1 MPRPAQPE
9 DLERFRIPS
18 EPRLSPDG
26 RWVGFTLQTVAP
38 KQDGYRHA
46 IWLVPTDGSAP
57 ARQLTLGAKHD
68 RSARFSPDGRF
79 LAFLSDRRLLVE
91 ERPSDETGT
100 SDSSGREDATQVYLL
115 PLDGGEARRLTD
127 LPRGVEAVE
136 WAPDGRSLVVVSVSR
151 AATRDEEAR
160 LRGRG
165 RGRRDPGGEP
175 KPRSDFRYLDR
186 LGYQYNGVGFIDDRE
201 THLWLVDV
209 ESGAARRLTSGP
221 GPEREPVWSPD
232 GRRIAFVANR
242 RPNRDIV
249 WRSDVWVVDV
259 ESGRQTRV
267 TGGEG
272 AFETPCWLPD
282 GETLAVLGHRFPAGA
297 GSRNDIWLFP
307 ADGSD
312 NGPTGGRNLSE
323 RHDLMPGS
331 AMNSDVTIGEG
342 ARLVVGADGRL
353 LFMAPIDGAYALWAI
368 STTDGAVE
376 RLTHGR
382 EYISAFDAVGLGGS
396 GPTRVVVLRSTPTA
410 LPDLWVLDVGEEAGA
425 STEAPREKPSPAPR
439 AAPTRLTALNDAVL
453 SEIALVEPEE
463 RSWEVDGRRIPGWYL
478 PPLLDG
484 RSAALADSGPAS
496 HLRPASLADRR
507 PATLADGPQ
516 PLVLEIHGGPQTLYG
531 WAPMWG
537 WQVLAGTGIGVLA
550 ANPRGSQGYGQDFC
564 AANRRD
570 WADGPMRDVLA
581 GVDRLVA
588 EGRADPAR
596 LGVTGGSYGGYLTN
610 WIVAHDDRFRAAV
623 TCRSVSDMTTL
634 MLTGDISG
642 GDWAKLEFGAAPWED
657 PAYFRSIS
665 PLTYAP
671 RIRTP
676 LLIQHAENDLRTTV
690 AQAEALF
697 TVLRS
702 LRRPVRFM
710 RVPGETHELTRSGT
724 PFRRVENL
732 VQIRDWFRHFLVL
745 GRRGLPPKP
754 RIRAGA

>member
-1 MPRPAQPE
+1 MPRSAQPA
-9 DLERFRIPS
+9 DLDRFRIPS

-26 RWVGFTLQTVAP
+26 RWATFTLQTVAP
-38 KQDGYRHA
+38 KRDGYRHA
-46 IWLVPTDGSAP
+46 VWIVPTDGSGS

-68 RSARFSPDGRF
+68 RQARFSPDGRTV
-79 LAFLSDRRLLVE
+79 AFLSDRRVLVE
-91 ERPSDETGT
+91 EEAADAPG
-100 SDSSGREDATQVYLL
+100 SGSRSGSGSRDRESKDREDATQVYLL

-127 LPRGVEAVE
+127 LPRGVEAFE
-136 WAPDGRSLVVVSVSR
+136 WSPDGRSLVVVSVSR
-151 AATRDEEAR
+151 GATREEEDR
-160 LRGRG
+160 LWGRSPGRG
-165 RGRRDPGGEP
+165 RGREAEKEAG
-175 KPRSDFRYLDR
+175 PRPDFRYIDR

-209 ESGAARRLTSGP
+209 ETGRARRLTNGP
-221 GPEREPVWSPD
+221 GPESSPAWSPD

-242 RPNRDIV
+242 RPNRDIA

-259 ESGRQTRV
+259 EGGRQTRI
-267 TGGEG
+267 TGGDG
-272 AFETPCWLPD
+272 AFDTPCWLPN
-282 GETLAVLGHRFPAGA
+282 GETLALLGHRFPAGS

-331 AMNSDVTIGEG
+331 AMNSDLTIGEG
-342 ARLVVGADGRL
+342 ARLVVAGDGRL
-353 LFMAPIDGAYALWAI
+353 LFTAPVDGAYALWAI
-368 STTDGAVE
+368 STADGAVE
-376 RLTHGR
+376 RLTVER
-382 EYISAFDAVGLGGS
+382 AYLSAFDAVRVGDR
-396 GPTRVVVLRSTPTA
+396 TRVVGLRSTPTA
-410 LPDLWVLDVGEEAGA
+410 LPDLWVLEVPGG
-425 STEAPREKPSPAPR
+425 
-439 AAPTRLTALNDAVL
+439 AAPTRLTGLNDAALEDIV
-453 SEIALVEPEE
+453 LVEPEE
-463 RSWEVDGRRIPGWYL
+463 RSWEVDGRRIQGWYL
-478 PPLLDG
+478 PPLRDG
-484 RSAALADSGPAS
+484 RPAVAD
-496 HLRPASLADRR
+496 
-507 PATLADGPQ
+507 DGPQ

-531 WAPMWG
+531 WSPMWE
-537 WQVLAGTGIGVLA
+537 WQVLAGSGIGVLA
-550 ANPRGSQGYGQDFC
+550 ANPRGSQGYGQAFC

-570 WADGPMRDVLA
+570 WGDGPMRDVLA
-581 GVDRLVA
+581 GVDLLVA
-588 EGRADPAR
+588 EGRADPVR

-610 WIVAHDDRFRAAV
+610 WIVAHDQRFRAAV

-642 GDWAKLEFGAAPWED
+642 GDWAKWEFGVTPWED

-671 RIRTP
+671 QIRTP
-676 LLIQHAENDLRTTV
+676 LLIQHAEHDLRTTI

-732 VQIRDWFRHFLVL
+732 AQIRNWFRHFLVL
-745 GRRGLPPKP
+745 GRRRLPPKP
-754 RIRAGA
+754 PIRAGA

>member
-1 MPRPAQPE
+1 MPRPAEPE
-9 DLERFRIPS
+9 DLVRFRIPTD
-18 EPRLSPDG
+18 PRTSPDG
-26 RWVGFTLQTVAP
+26 RWAVFTLQSVAP
-38 KQDGYRHA
+38 KRDGYRHA

-57 ARQLTLGAKHD
+57 ARQLTLGANHD
-68 RSARFSPDGRF
+68 RQARFSPDGRT
-79 LAFLSDRRLLVE
+79 LAFLSDRRLFVE
-91 ERPSDETGT
+91 ERSTGGRGGGGAEGGAAAETKDAET
-100 SDSSGREDATQVYLL
+100 KDAEDATQVYLL

-127 LPRGVEAVE
+127 LPRGVEGFE

-151 AATRDEEAR
+151 GATREEEAR

-165 RGRRDPGGEP
+165 GTTAP
-175 KPRSDFRYLDR
+175 KPRPDFRYIDR
-186 LGYQYNGVGFIDDRE
+186 LGYQYNGVGFVDDRE

-209 ESGAARRLTSGP
+209 ETGRARRLTDGP
-221 GPEREPVWSPD
+221 GPESNPVWSPD

-249 WRSDVWVVDV
+249 WRRDIWVVEV
-259 ESGRQTRV
+259 EGGRQVRV

-272 AFETPCWLPD
+272 AFDTPCWLPD
-282 GETLAVLGHRFPAGA
+282 GETLAVLGHRFPAGS
-297 GSRNDIWLFP
+297 GSRNDVWLFP

-312 NGPTGGRNLSE
+312 DGPAGGRNLSA

-331 AMNSDVTIGEG
+331 AMNSDLTVGEG
-342 ARLVVGADGRL
+342 PRLLVAGDGRL
-353 LFMAPIDGAYALWAI
+353 LFTAPVDGAYAVWAI
-368 STTDGAVE
+368 STADGAVE
-376 RLTHGR
+376 RLTAGP
-382 EYISAFDAVGLGGS
+382 EYVSAFDAVAVGGV
-396 GPTRVVVLRSTPTA
+396 TRVVVLRSSPTA
-410 LPDLWVLDVGEEAGA
+410 LPDLWTFDLRGEGG
-425 STEAPREKPSPAPR
+425 TTAPR
-439 AAPTRLTALNDAVL
+439 RLTTLNDAAL
-453 SEIALVEPEE
+453 AEIALVEPEE
-463 RSWEVDGRRIPGWYL
+463 RSWEVDGRRIAGWYL

-484 RSAALADSGPAS
+484 R
-496 HLRPASLADRR
+496 
-507 PATLADGPQ
+507 PATPADGPQ
-516 PLVLEIHGGPQTLYG
+516 PLVLQIHGGPQTLYG
-531 WAPMWG
+531 QAPMWE
-537 WQVLAGTGIGVLA
+537 WQVLVGSGIGVLA

-581 GVDRLVA
+581 GVDLLVA

-610 WIVAHDDRFRAAV
+610 WIVAHDHRFRAAV

-642 GDWAKLEFGAAPWED
+642 GDWAKWEFGATPWED

-671 RIRTP
+671 QIRTP
-676 LLIQHAENDLRTTV
+676 LLIQHAENDLRTAI

-724 PFRRVENL
+724 PFRRIENW
-732 VQIRDWFRHFLVL
+732 VQIRNWFRHFLVL
-745 GRRGLPPKP
+745 GRRRLPPKP
-754 RIRAGA
+754 KLRAGA

>member
-1 MPRPAQPE
+1 MPRPAEPA
-9 DLERFRIPS
+9 DLERFRIPT

-26 RWVGFTLQTVAP
+26 RWAAFTLQTVAP
-38 KQDGYRHA
+38 QRDGYRHA
-46 IWLVPTDGSAP
+46 VWLVPTDGSTP

-68 RSARFSPDGRF
+68 RHPRFSPDGRT

-91 ERPSDETGT
+91 ERPGDRAAGAREGK
-100 SDSSGREDATQVYLL
+100 DDPAKDREDATQVYLL

-127 LPRGVEAVE
+127 LPRGVEAFE
-136 WAPDGRSLVVVSVSR
+136 WSPDGRSLVIVSVSR
-151 AATRDEEAR
+151 GATREEEVR

-165 RGRRDPGGEP
+165 GREREEEPG
-175 KPRSDFRYLDR
+175 PRPDFRYIDR
-186 LGYQYNGVGFIDDRE
+186 LGYQYNGIGFIDDRE
-201 THLWLVDV
+201 THLWLIDV
-209 ESGAARRLTSGP
+209 ESGRARRLTEGP
-221 GPEREPVWSPD
+221 GPESSPVWSPD

-259 ESGRQTRV
+259 ETGRQTRV

-272 AFETPCWLPD
+272 AFDTPCWLPD
-282 GETLAVLGHRFPAGA
+282 EETLVVLGHRFPAGA
-297 GSRNDIWLFP
+297 GSRNDIWRFP

-312 NGPTGGRNLSE
+312 NGPGGGRNLSA

-331 AMNSDVTIGEG
+331 AMNSDLTIGEA
-342 ARLVVGADGRL
+342 ARLVVAGDGRL
-353 LFMAPIDGAYALWAI
+353 LFTAPVDGAYAVWAI
-368 STTDGAVE
+368 STADGAVE
-376 RLTHGR
+376 RLTAGR
-382 EYISAFDAVGLGGS
+382 EYISAFDAARVGERTWLAY
-396 GPTRVVVLRSTPTA
+396 LRSAPTA
-410 LPDLWVLDVGEEAGA
+410 LPDLWFLTVPGG
-425 STEAPREKPSPAPR
+425 T
-439 AAPTRLTALNDAVL
+439 APTRLTALNDAALADVL
-453 SEIALVEPEE
+453 LVEPEE
-463 RSWEVDGRRIPGWYL
+463 RTWEVDGRRIQGWYL
-478 PPLLDG
+478 PPLRDG
-484 RSAALADSGPAS
+484 
-496 HLRPASLADRR
+496 R

-531 WAPMWG
+531 WSPMWE
-537 WQVLAGTGIGVLA
+537 WQVLSGSGIGVVA

-564 AANRRD
+564 AANQRD

-581 GVDRLVA
+581 GVDLVVA
-588 EGRADPAR
+588 EGWADPAR

-610 WIVAHDDRFRAAV
+610 WIVAHDHRFRAAV

-642 GDWAKLEFGAAPWED
+642 GDWAKWEFGATPWED

-671 RIRTP
+671 QIRTP
-676 LLIQHAENDLRTTV
+676 LLIQHAENDLRTTI

-732 VQIRDWFRHFLVL
+732 VQIRNWFRHFLIL
-745 GRRGLPPKP
+745 GRRRLPPKP

>member
-9 DLERFRIPS
+9 DLDRFRIPT

-26 RWVGFTLQTVAP
+26 RSVVFTLQTVAP
-38 KQDGYRHA
+38 RRDGYRHA
-46 IWLVPTDGSAP
+46 LWLVPTDGSTP

-68 RSARFSPDGRF
+68 RSARFSPDGRT
-79 LAFLSDRRLLVE
+79 LAFLSDRRTLVE
-91 ERPSDETGT
+91 ERQDETGST
-100 SDSSGREDATQVYLL
+100 AERKERDDATQVYLL

-127 LPRGVEAVE
+127 LPRGVEALE
-136 WAPDGRSLVVVSVSR
+136 WAPDGRSLVVVSASLG
-151 AATRDEEAR
+151 ATRREEAR
-160 LRGRG
+160 LR
-165 RGRRDPGGEP
+165 RRGEP
-175 KPRSDFRYLDR
+175 PEGEKGSTPRPDFRYIDR

-209 ESGAARRLTSGP
+209 ETGRVRRLTGGP
-221 GPEREPVWSPD
+221 GAESTPAWSPD
-232 GRRIAFVANR
+232 GRRIAFVTNR

-249 WRSDVWVVDV
+249 WRSDVWVLEV
-259 ESGRQTRV
+259 ETGRQVRV

-272 AFETPCWLPD
+272 AFDSPCWLPD

-331 AMNSDVTIGEG
+331 AMNSDLTVGEG
-342 ARLVVGADGRL
+342 ARLVVAGDGRL
-353 LFMAPIDGAYALWAI
+353 LFTAPVDGAYALWAI
-368 STTDGAVE
+368 STADGSVE
-376 RLTHGR
+376 RLTDGR
-382 EYISAFDAVGLGGS
+382 EYVSAFDAVRLAEG
-396 GPTRVVVLRSTPTA
+396 TRVAYLRSTPTA
-410 LPDLWVLDVGEEAGA
+410 LPDLWSLDLPGPRSGGAPGPDSLGPAGRG
-425 STEAPREKPSPAPR
+425 SLDPAGRPP
-439 AAPTRLTALNDAVL
+439 ATRLTSLNDAALEDVL
-453 SEIALVEPEE
+453 LVEPEE
-463 RSWEVDGRRIPGWYL
+463 RSWEVDGRRIQGWYL
-478 PPLLDG
+478 PPL
-484 RSAALADSGPAS
+484 REA
-496 HLRPASLADRR
+496 R
-507 PATLADGPQ
+507 PATPSDGPQ

-531 WAPMWG
+531 WSPMWE
-537 WQVLAGTGIGVLA
+537 WQVLAGSGIGVLA
-550 ANPRGSQGYGQDFC
+550 ANPRGSQGYGQAFC

-581 GVDRLVA
+581 GVDLLVA
-588 EGRADPAR
+588 EGRADPTR

-610 WIVAHDDRFRAAV
+610 WIVAHDHRFRAAV

-642 GDWAKLEFGAAPWED
+642 GDWAKMEFGVTPWED

-671 RIRTP
+671 QIRTP

-732 VQIRDWFRHFLVL
+732 VQIRNWFRHFLVL
-745 GRRGLPPKP
+745 GRRRLPPKP
-754 RIRAGA
+754 RPRAAA

>member
-1 MPRPAQPE
+1 MPRPAEPA
-9 DLERFRIPS
+9 DLDRFRIPS
-18 EPRLSPDG
+18 EPRISPDG
-26 RWVGFTLQTVAP
+26 RRAAFTLQTVAP
-38 KQDGYRHA
+38 KRDGYRHA
-46 IWLVPTDGSAP
+46 LWLVATDGAAP

-68 RSARFSPDGRF
+68 RQPRFSPDGRT
-79 LAFLSDRRLLVE
+79 LAFLSDRRTLVE
-91 ERPSDETGT
+91 EATEGGAGKDGAGEGKG
-100 SDSSGREDATQVYLL
+100 DSAKDREDATQVYLL

-127 LPRGVEAVE
+127 LPRGVEAFE
-136 WAPDGRSLVVVSVSR
+136 WSPDGQSLVVVSVSR
-151 AATRDEEAR
+151 GATREEEAR
-160 LRGRG
+160 LRGGG
-165 RGRRDPGGEP
+165 RGREADKAPG
-175 KPRSDFRYLDR
+175 PRPDFRYIDR

-201 THLWLVDV
+201 THLWIVDV
-209 ESGAARRLTSGP
+209 ETGRARRLTAGP
-221 GPEREPVWSPD
+221 GPESGPVWSPD

-267 TGGEG
+267 TGGDG
-272 AFETPCWLPD
+272 AFDTPCWLPD
-282 GETLAVLGHRFPAGA
+282 GETLAVLGHRFPAGS
-297 GSRNDIWLFP
+297 GSRNDIWCFP

-312 NGPTGGRNLSE
+312 NGPTGGRNLSA

-331 AMNSDVTIGEG
+331 AMNSDLTIGEA
-342 ARLVVGADGRL
+342 ARLVVAADGRL
-353 LFMAPIDGAYALWAI
+353 LFTAPVDGAYAIWAI
-368 STTDGAVE
+368 SPTDGAVE
-376 RLTHGR
+376 RLTFGR
-382 EYISAFDAVGLGGS
+382 EYVSAFDAARVGEG
-396 GPTRVVVLRSTPTA
+396 TRVVYLRSAPTA
-410 LPDLWVLDVGEEAGA
+410 PPDLWTLEV
-425 STEAPREKPSPAPR
+425 PSGGGPA
-439 AAPTRLTALNDAVL
+439 RLTALNEAALAEVL
-453 SEIALVEPEE
+453 LVEPEE
-463 RSWEVDGRRIPGWYL
+463 RSWEVDGRRIQGWYL
-478 PPLLDG
+478 PPLRDG
-484 RSAALADSGPAS
+484 
-496 HLRPASLADRR
+496 R
-507 PATLADGPQ
+507 PATAADGPQ

-531 WAPMWG
+531 WSPMWE

-550 ANPRGSQGYGQDFC
+550 ANPRGSQGYGQAFC

-581 GVDRLVA
+581 GVDLLVA
-588 EGRADPAR
+588 EGLADPAR

-610 WIVAHDDRFRAAV
+610 WIVAHDHRFRAAV

-642 GDWAKLEFGAAPWED
+642 GDWAKWEFGVTPWED

-671 RIRTP
+671 QIRTP
-676 LLIQHAENDLRTTV
+676 LLIQHAENDLRTTI

-732 VQIRDWFRHFLVL
+732 VQIRNWFRHFLVL
-745 GRRGLPPKP
+745 GRRRLPPKP
-754 RIRAGA
+754 RVRAGA

>member
-1 MPRPAQPE
+1 MPRPAEPA
-9 DLERFRIPS
+9 DLDRFRIPS
-18 EPRLSPDG
+18 EPRCSPDG
-26 RWVGFTLQTVAP
+26 RWAAFTLQTIAP
-38 KQDGYRHA
+38 KRDGYRHA
-46 IWLVPTDGSAP
+46 VWIVATDGSGP

-68 RSARFSPDGRF
+68 RQARFSPDGRT

-91 ERPSDETGT
+91 EAVADGAGGGGRPGGG
-100 SDSSGREDATQVYLL
+100 SGERESKEREDATQVYLL

-127 LPRGVEAVE
+127 LPRGVEAFE
-136 WAPDGRSLVVVSVSR
+136 WSPDGRSLVVVSVAR
-151 AATRDEEAR
+151 GATREEEDR
-160 LRGRG
+160 LRGRR
-165 RGRRDPGGEP
+165 RGREAAREP
-175 KPRSDFRYLDR
+175 APRPDFRYIDR

-209 ESGAARRLTSGP
+209 ETGRARKLTDGP
-221 GPEREPVWSPD
+221 GPESAPAWSPD

-249 WRSDVWVVDV
+249 WRSDVWVVEV
-259 ESGRQTRV
+259 EGGRQIRI

-272 AFETPCWLPD
+272 AFDTPCWLPD
-282 GETLAVLGHRFPAGA
+282 GATLAVLGHRFPAGS

-331 AMNSDVTIGEG
+331 AMNSDLTIGEG
-342 ARLVVGADGRL
+342 PRLVVAGDGRL
-353 LFMAPIDGAYALWAI
+353 LFSAPVDGAYALWAI

-376 RLTHGR
+376 RLTVGR
-382 EYISAFDAVGLGGS
+382 EYVSAFDAARVGDR
-396 GPTRVVVLRSTPTA
+396 TRVVYLRSAPTA
-410 LPDLWVLDVGEEAGA
+410 LPDLWSLEVPGG
-425 STEAPREKPSPAPR
+425 
-439 AAPTRLTALNDAVL
+439 AAPTRLTALNDEVL
-453 SEIALVEPEE
+453 GDVVLVEPEE
-463 RSWEVDGRRIPGWYL
+463 RSWEVDGRRIQGWYL
-478 PPLLDG
+478 PPLRDG
-484 RSAALADSGPAS
+484 RLAAA
-496 HLRPASLADRR
+496 
-507 PATLADGPQ
+507 ADGPQ

-531 WAPMWG
+531 WSPMWE
-537 WQVLAGTGIGVLA
+537 WQVLAGSGIGVLA
-550 ANPRGSQGYGQDFC
+550 ANPRGSQGYGQAFC

-570 WADGPMRDVLA
+570 WGDGPMRDVLG
-581 GVDRLVA
+581 GVDLLVA

-610 WIVAHDDRFRAAV
+610 WIVSHDRRFRAAV
-623 TCRSVSDMTTL
+623 TCRSVSDMTSL

-642 GDWAKLEFGAAPWED
+642 GDWAKWEFGVTPWED

-665 PLTYAP
+665 PLTYAA

-676 LLIQHAENDLRTTV
+676 LLIQHAENDLRTTI

-732 VQIRDWFRHFLVL
+732 VQIRNWFRHFLVL
-745 GRRGLPPKP
+745 GRRRLPPKP
-754 RIRAGA
+754 PIRAGA